1 MHCAHD
7 CLGCHFKKGHFHY
20 CHCFLLTSID
30 YDMSKLLDKKLDGMD
45 FWNTLSTDQEHS
57 PRTEFLYNI
66 DRGIKC
72 SALRVNDMKIIMG
85 LNYGKEFNGWLP
97 QLKVS

>member
-1 MHCAHD
+1 M
-7 CLGCHFKKGHFHY
+7 
-20 CHCFLLTSID
+20 CFLLSSIG
-30 YDMSKLLDKKLDGMD
+30 YDMSKLLDKRLDGMD

-85 LNYGKEFNGWLP
+85 LNYGKDFNGWLP
-97 QLKVS
+97 LLKVSFFKP